1 MNKEILRI
9 AIPNII
15 SNITVPLMGIASTFI
30 ASRACGGEGTLAIG
44 ALSIGV
50 TIFNFIYWNCSF
62 IRMGTSGLTAQAYGA
77 DNHRE
82 YSLML
87 WRSIIVALGVGILAF
102 SLQYPIGEF
111 SLWFMDTGSAE
122 SQEMIAMYFYTRIWA
137 VPAGILLFAFNGWFT
152 GMQNA
157 VVPMVVAILVN
168 IIHIGCS
175 YLFSIVGIDMLSA
188 VAGSTETT
196 CVLCGSVSS
205 TMGLKGIALASVV
218 AQWTGVLVMVAVILL
233 HYRKRL
239 VKVSIKEVM
248 DLGSMRRFFSI
259 NGDIIIRT
267 FCLVAVYT
275 FFTKASA
282 DTGDANILAVNTI
295 LLQLFTLFSYMND
308 GFAYAA
314 EALTG
319 RFIGARD
326 SHSLRRCIKL
336 CLIWCFAVSFIFIG
350 VYIGWW
356 RDIFSLIASSEHGDS
371 TVLLSVAE
379 KYIGWIIAIPLAA
392 AMPFVMD
399 GIMVG
404 ATRSRIMRNSMI
416 WSSVCFFAILYG
428 LGWLIGNNA
437 LWMAFTMYMF
447 LRGVFQYF
455 MSDRLRD
462 IYREAEK

>member
-1 MNKEILRI
+1 MIYNSFTKSMPKFLQNYCNFVAIMNREILRI

-15 SNITVPLMGIASTFI
+15 SNVTVPLMGIASTFI
-30 ASRACGGEGTLAIG
+30 AGRACGGEGTLAIG

-62 IRMGTSGLTAQAYGA
+62 IRMGTSGLTAQAFGA
-77 DNHRE
+77 ENHRE

-87 WRSIIVALGVGILAF
+87 WRSLIVALGGGILAC

-111 SLWFMDTGSAE
+111 SLWFMDTGSEE
-122 SQEMIAMYFYTRIWA
+122 SQSMIADYFYTRIWA

-152 GMQNA
+152 GMLKA
-157 VVPMVVAILVN
+157 VVPMAVAILVN
-168 IIHIGCS
+168 LIHIGCS
-175 YLFSIVGIDMLSA
+175 YLFSIVG
-188 VAGSTETT
+188 
-196 CVLCGSVSS
+196 
-205 TMGLKGIALASVV
+205 TMGLEGIALASVV
-218 AQWTGVLVMVAVILL
+218 AQWTGVLVMVAVLL
-233 HYRKRL
+233 IRYRKRL
-239 VKVSIKEVM
+239 VKVSMKEVM
-248 DLGSMRRFFSI
+248 DMSSMRRFFSI

-326 SHSLRRCIKL
+326 SQSLRRCIKL
-336 CLIWCFAVSFIFIG
+336 CLVWCFAVSFVFIG
-350 VYIGWW
+350 VYVGWW
-356 RDIFSLIASSEHGDS
+356 RDIFTFIANPEQGDS
-371 TVLLSVAE
+371 AVLLSVAE
-379 KYIGWIIAIPLAA
+379 QYIGWIIAIPLAA

-416 WSSVCFFAILYG
+416 WSSVCFFVILYG

-437 LWMAFTMYMF
+437 LWLAFTMYMF

-455 MSDRLRD
+455 MADRLRD
-462 IYREAEK
+462 IYRQAEQ

>member
-1 MNKEILRI
+1 MRNIATFAPIKYINMNRAILRI

-30 ASRACGGEGTLAIG
+30 AGRACEDESTLAIG

-77 DNHRE
+77 EEHRE

-87 WRSIIVALGVGILAF
+87 WRSVVVALGVGVLAF
-102 SLQYPIGEF
+102 ALQYPIGEL
-111 SLWFMDTGSAE
+111 SIWFMDTGNAE
-122 SQEMIAMYFYTRIWA
+122 SDAMIADYFYTRIWA
-137 VPAGILLFAFNGWFT
+137 VPAGIMLFALNGWLT

-157 VVPMVVAILVN
+157 VLPMAIAILVN
-168 IIHIGCS
+168 LLHIGCS
-175 YLFSIVGIDMLSA
+175 YLFSIVG
-188 VAGSTETT
+188 
-196 CVLCGSVSS
+196 
-205 TMGLKGIALASVV
+205 TMGLEGIALASVV
-218 AQWTGVLVMVAVILL
+218 AQWVGVIVMAIIIALL
-233 HYRKRL
+233 YRKRL
-239 VKVSIKEVM
+239 VKVSMRAVM
-248 DLGSMRRFFSI
+248 DLKSMKRFFSI
-259 NGDIIIRT
+259 NGDIIVRT

-282 DTGDANILAVNTI
+282 DSGDDNILAVNAI

-326 SHSLRRCIKL
+326 GASLRRCIKL
-336 CLIWCFAVSFIFIG
+336 CLVWCFAVSFIFIG
-350 VYIGWW
+350 VYAIWW
-356 RDIFSLIASSEHGDS
+356 KDIFSALVDSSQGDATTLIA
-371 TVLLSVAE
+371 VAE
-379 KYIGWIIAIPLAA
+379 EYIGWIIAIPLAA

-416 WSSVCFFAILYG
+416 GASACYFVILYG
-428 LGWLIGNNA
+428 LRGLIGNNA
-437 LWMAFTMYMF
+437 IWLAFTMYML
-447 LRGVFQYF
+447 LRGVFQYY
-455 MSDRLRD
+455 MSDRLLS
-462 IYREAEK
+462 IYAEADKARG

>member
-1 MNKEILRI
+1 MRMNRDILRI
-9 AIPNII
+9 AVPNII
-15 SNITVPLMGIASTFI
+15 SNITVPLMGIVSTAI
-30 ASRACGGEGTLAIG
+30 AGRIGGSDAAATIG

-77 DNHRE
+77 QKNKE
-82 YSLML
+82 YTLML
-87 WRSIIVALGVGILAF
+87 WRSLVVALGVGLLAF
-102 SLQYPIGEF
+102 ALQRPIGEF
-111 SLWFMDTGSAE
+111 SIDFMGTDVEQNRAL
-122 SQEMIAMYFYTRIWA
+122 IADYFYTRIWA
-137 VPAGILLFAFNGWFT
+137 VPAGILLFALNGWLT

-157 VVPMVVAILVN
+157 IVPMIIAIMVN
-168 IIHIGCS
+168 LLHIGCS
-175 YLFSIVGIDMLSA
+175 FLFSIE
-188 VAGSTETT
+188 GS
-196 CVLCGSVSS
+196 
-205 TMGLKGIALASVV
+205 MGLSGIALASVV
-218 AQWTGVLVMVAVILL
+218 AQWSGVAVMFVIIFVM
-233 HYRKRL
+233 YRSRL
-239 VKVSIKEVM
+239 TSISLAEVF
-248 DLGSMRRFFSI
+248 DIGAMRKFFQI

-282 DTGDANILAVNTI
+282 DTGDTNILAVNAM

-319 RFIGARD
+319 RFIGAKD
-326 SHSLRRCIKL
+326 IASLRRCVKM
-336 CLIWCFAVSFIFIG
+336 CLVWSFGISFFFVG

-356 RDIFSLIASSEHGDS
+356 RDIFMLLVPSDGSDID
-371 TVLLSVAE
+371 VLLSVAE
-379 KYIGWIIAIPLAA
+379 EYIGWIIVIPLAA

-404 ATRSRIMRNSMI
+404 AARSRIMRNSMI
-416 WSSVCFFAILYG
+416 YSSICYFAILYG

-437 LWMAFTMYMF
+437 LWMAFTLYMF

-462 IYREAEK
+462 IYTDAE

>member
-1 MNKEILRI
+1 MNREILRI

-15 SNITVPLMGIASTFI
+15 SNITVPLMGIVSTAI
-30 ASRACGGEGTLAIG
+30 ASRACGGAGSEAIG

-62 IRMGTSGLTAQAYGA
+62 IRMGTSGLTAQAFGA
-77 DNHRE
+77 ENHRE

-87 WRSIIVALGVGILAF
+87 WRSLIVALGVGILAF

-122 SQEMIAMYFYTRIWA
+122 SQSMIADYFYTRIWA

-157 VVPMVVAILVN
+157 VVPMIVAILVN
-168 IIHIGCS
+168 VIHIGFS
-175 YLFSIVGIDMLSA
+175 YIFSI
-188 VAGSTETT
+188 AG
-196 CVLCGSVSS
+196 
-205 TMGLKGIALASVV
+205 TMGLEGIALASVV
-218 AQWTGVLVMVAVILL
+218 AQWTGVLVMAVVIMMR
-233 HYRKRL
+233 YRKRL
-239 VKVSIKEVM
+239 VKVSMNEVM
-248 DLGSMRRFFSI
+248 NLSSMRRFFSI
-259 NGDIIIRT
+259 NSDIIIRT

-275 FFTKASA
+275 FFTKAS
-282 DTGDANILAVNTI
+282 TGNDNILAVNTI

-326 SHSLRRCIKL
+326 GVSLRRCIKL

-356 RDIFSLIASSEHGDS
+356 RDIFTLIANPELGDIN
-371 TVLLSVAE
+371 VLLNVAE
-379 KYIGWIIAIPLAA
+379 DYIGWIIAIPLAA

-416 WSSVCFFAILYG
+416 WSSVCFFVILYG

-437 LWMAFTMYMF
+437 LWLAFTMYMF

-462 IYREAEK
+462 IYRQAN